1 MISRTDVEELHRQVR
16 GPVLLPDEAG
26 FAQEVAGF
34 NLAAV
39 HHPDAVAGVTD
50 AADVVAVMRWAA
62 AHHEPVG
69 VQSTGHG
76 ADQPM
81 EGGVLVTTHRM
92 QEIEVDP
99 RRRTARIG
107 AGVRWRRMIDAVAPH
122 GLAVLTGSASDA
134 GAVGYTLGGGL
145 PVLGRIFG
153 FAADHLLGLEVV
165 TPDGRLRHV
174 DARHEPELFAL
185 LRGGKGNLGLVT
197 AMTMGLVPLEELYG
211 GGIFYPGTD
220 AQEVLSAFSR
230 WAPTLPE
237 RASTSVALRWMPHD
251 PTVPEQLH
259 KRMLVHLRFCWV
271 GPEEEGARVLE
282 PMRAVSRPV
291 LDLVGP
297 MDYRDID
304 QVHMD
309 ATEPGLYVLT
319 GEFLREFDAAA
330 VMTLLQSAGPGSR
343 CPLPEVGIRLMGGA
357 FARTDGVEDAVS
369 GRDAAFFLE
378 LIGWLAPHVAA
389 ATPRALAEILQAMAP
404 WSTGRAFVNMH
415 GVPGGETEHARAW
428 SEEVYARLVRAKALY
443 DPDNLLRFQHVVGQE
458 RRPPGLG
465 QPADSSA

>member
-1 MISRTDVEELHRQVR
+1 MISGTDVQELHRRVR
-16 GPVLLPDEAG
+16 GPVLVPEDHG

-34 NLAAV
+34 NLASV
-39 HHPDAVAGVTD
+39 HHPDVVVGATG
-50 AADVVAVMRWAA
+50 AADVVAAMQWAA

-81 EGGVLVTTHRM
+81 DGGLLVTTNRM
-92 QEIEVDP
+92 QELEVDP

-107 AGVRWRRMIDAVAPH
+107 AGVRWRRVIDAVVPH
-122 GLAVLTGSASDA
+122 GLAVLNGSASDA

-145 PVLGRIFG
+145 PVLGRVFG
-153 FAADHLLGLEVV
+153 FAADHLRGLDVV

-174 DARHEPELFAL
+174 DVRHEPELFAL

-197 AMTMGLVPLEELYG
+197 SMTLDLVPLDGFYG

-220 AQEVLSAFSR
+220 ALEVLSAFSR

-237 RASTSVALRWMPHD
+237 HAATSVALRWMPHD

-259 KRMLVHLRFCWV
+259 KQMLVHLRFCWV
-271 GPEEEGARVLE
+271 GPEDEGARVLA
-282 PMRAVSRPV
+282 PMRNVARPV

-319 GEFLREFDAAA
+319 GEFLREFDTAAIVA
-330 VMTLLQSAGPGSR
+330 LLQLAGPGSR

-357 FARTDGVEDAVS
+357 FTRTDGIQDAVS

-378 LIGWLAPHVAA
+378 LIGWLAPHVAE

-415 GVPGGETEHARAW
+415 GIPGGEREHARAW

-443 DPDNLLRFQHVVGQE
+443 DPDNLLRFQHVVGQG
-458 RRPPGLG
+458 RRPSGTG
-465 QPADSSA
+465 QPTDSSA